1 MEKEIDDFTLGGEE
15 INDGGKG
22 EKRSSDFSKDEVVY
36 EKDLDEKQKAQLSL
50 QNAIEGTFE
59 TFVDAVKDDY
69 YKERKSD
76 FSSITITCYPADMD
90 RILHLL
96 SKETFTKSYV
106 TSDCILRY
114 GLGMLYYKEMKS
126 FGIIDKCNILNKIEK
141 YIPRPIIKANKLSM
155 ISDYV
160 TVGAGKKVMHA
171 SDSTSEFFMEVKST
185 IDIGS
190 SDLAYLCLLLALE
203 NSVTVE
209 RNFDYYRSTHLLLRE
224 KKGLKVLKSKNESLK
239 TGLRGYSNQVYY
251 QYCNSIND
259 KKAGKNVSNEKLAEL
274 YGILIAIKD
283 LRMVGVLDFD
293 IPKPL

>member
-1 MEKEIDDFTLGGEE
+1 MGTEEEDFELVAESG
-15 INDGGKG
+15 NKQRKKDNVDGFG
-22 EKRSSDFSKDEVVY
+22 DNEVVY
-36 EKDLDEKQKAQLSL
+36 EKDLNEKQKAQLSL
-50 QNAIEGTFE
+50 QNAIGGTLE
-59 TFVDAVKDDY
+59 TFIDAVKDDY
-69 YKERKSD
+69 FKERKSD
-76 FSSITITCYPADMD
+76 FTGITITCYPADMD

-126 FGIIDKCNILNKIEK
+126 FGIMNKSNILNKIEK
-141 YIPRPIIKANKLSM
+141 YVPRPIIRANKLSM
-155 ISDYV
+155 ISDYR
-160 TVGAGKKVMHA
+160 TVGAGKKTMHI

-203 NSVTVE
+203 NSVTVKN
-209 RNFDYYRSTHLLLRE
+209 NFKYYRSTHLLLRE

-239 TGLRGYSNQVYY
+239 TGIREYSIHVYY
-251 QYCNSIND
+251 LYCNSIND
-259 KKAGKNVSNEKLAEL
+259 KKTGKDISDEDINEL
-274 YGILIAIKD
+274 YSILMSIKD